1 METLFLRCR
10 ACCQWSCWLLAAL
23 ALQLTVRAD
32 QIIYDN
38 ALENSWADWSYSTT
52 VNPNNTGTYVHSVAA
67 SISATITGGWGALS
81 LWHSAFDSSV
91 YTNLTFWING
101 GAIGGQQLQI
111 YAELSSG
118 TKPAI
123 SLPTLAAN
131 TWQQMNFSLSALG
144 VANQPNFIRFSIQ
157 DRNGAAEPT
166 FYVDD
171 ITLQAGAPILPG
183 TNANVT
189 VQIDALANRHAISPL
204 IYGVAFASSNQLVD
218 LNFPVNRS
226 GGNAETRYNWQ
237 LNAHNHAAD
246 WYFESIDD
254 GSATPGASA
263 DDFVAN
269 SRNGGAQAMIT
280 LPMIGWMPKLGSS
293 RGKLAS
299 YSINK
304 YGPQTGSDSSWFPD
318 AGNGVRTN
326 GSLIVTNNP
335 NDANFLTN
343 AAFQQ
348 GYVQH
353 LTNRWGVATNGGVRY
368 YLMDNE
374 HSIWF
379 GTHQD
384 VHPVGPTMQEIRD
397 KMFEYAGMVKSNDP
411 NALVVGP
418 EEWGWNGY
426 FYSGY
431 DQQWAGQHGDYNPA
445 DYPDR
450 TANGGWDY
458 MPWLLDQFH
467 QRATNTNQRLLDYF
481 TVHCYP
487 QGGEGGN
494 DVSTSTQ
501 LLRNRSTRQF
511 WDTNYVDPSWISSIV
526 MLIPR
531 MKNWVA
537 TCYPGTKTGITEY
550 NWGAE
555 PSINGA
561 TAQADI
567 LGIFGREGLD
577 LATRWTTP
585 ATNTPTYK
593 AMKLYR
599 NYDGN
604 KSTFGDTS
612 ILTTVPNPDNL
623 SAFSAVRTSDGA
635 MTLMVINKDLLNA
648 TPLRAAITNFANSG
662 TAQAWQLTSANVITH
677 LADVPYANGTLS
689 NTLPSQS
696 ITLFILPTAK
706 NLRLRIGTNAV
717 PSQVELWMD
726 GQGGQRY
733 ILQSSTNLT
742 AWSAVSTN
750 TFVSNSFRVLVS
762 TTNPS
767 RMFYRGVL
775 SSP

>member
-246 WYFESIDD
+246 WYFESIDRK
-254 GSATPGASA
+254 STRLNSSA

-304 YGPQTGSDSSWFPD
+304 YGPQTGSDSSWMPD
-318 AGNGVRTN
+318 AGN
-326 GSLIVTNNP
+326 
-335 NDANFLTN
+335 
-343 AAFQQ
+343 
-348 GYVQH
+348 
-353 LTNRWGVATNGGVRY
+353 
-368 YLMDNE
+368 
-374 HSIWF
+374 
-379 GTHQD
+379 
-384 VHPVGPTMQEIRD
+384 
-397 KMFEYAGMVKSNDP
+397 
-411 NALVVGP
+411 
-418 EEWGWNGY
+418 
-426 FYSGY
+426 
-431 DQQWAGQHGDYNPA
+431 
-445 DYPDR
+445 
-450 TANGGWDY
+450 
-458 MPWLLDQFH
+458 
-467 QRATNTNQRLLDYF
+467 
-481 TVHCYP
+481 
-487 QGGEGGN
+487 
-494 DVSTSTQ
+494 
-501 LLRNRSTRQF
+501 
-511 WDTNYVDPSWISSIV
+511 
-526 MLIPR
+526 
-531 MKNWVA
+531 
-537 TCYPGTKTGITEY
+537 
-550 NWGAE
+550 
-555 PSINGA
+555 
-561 TAQADI
+561 
-567 LGIFGREGLD
+567 
-577 LATRWTTP
+577 
-585 ATNTPTYK
+585 
-593 AMKLYR
+593 
-599 NYDGN
+599 
-604 KSTFGDTS
+604 
-612 ILTTVPNPDNL
+612 
-623 SAFSAVRTSDGA
+623 
-635 MTLMVINKDLLNA
+635 
-648 TPLRAAITNFANSG
+648 
-662 TAQAWQLTSANVITH
+662 
-677 LADVPYANGTLS
+677 
-689 NTLPSQS
+689 
-696 ITLFILPTAK
+696 
-706 NLRLRIGTNAV
+706 
-717 PSQVELWMD
+717 
-726 GQGGQRY
+726 
-733 ILQSSTNLT
+733 
-742 AWSAVSTN
+742 
-750 TFVSNSFRVLVS
+750 
-762 TTNPS
+762 
-767 RMFYRGVL
+767 
-775 SSP
+775 